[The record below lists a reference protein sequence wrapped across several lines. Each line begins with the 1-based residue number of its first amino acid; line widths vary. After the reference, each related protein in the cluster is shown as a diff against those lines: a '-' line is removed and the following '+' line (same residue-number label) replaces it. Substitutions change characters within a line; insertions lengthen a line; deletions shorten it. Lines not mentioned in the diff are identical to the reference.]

1 MTRRVAS
8 LALAFMA
15 LALSCAGA
23 LAHAYLVESRPA
35 DGDLLREAP
44 AAVELAFNES
54 VEVTT
59 ASHVDPSGGVN
70 LLAPPADRAARV
82 KIAMPPGL
90 SQGSHL
96 VSYRV
101 VSEDGHVVSGSI
113 VFSVGRASRGR
124 QDAGEEP
131 TIALTPLSA
140 PVVIAR
146 FLLLAGLAFG
156 VGAVVFSVFVAP
168 LRERRGLTSAVVA
181 VGALAAFASIGLQGA
196 DAHGQ
201 GLAALNDRAMWRS
214 GLRLPQGVGSLIA
227 LAAFACAG
235 AGLFARGRGAR
246 ALALLALALSALS
259 LAWAGHARSWRP
271 ESLMQG
277 LATLHVM
284 SAISW
289 AGALLPLVRASWRE
303 DFPDVLRRFS
313 GLALPVYAI
322 LVATGAALAAT
333 QFLGPREVF
342 ETAWGMALA
351 AKLALVAVV
360 TLFAIINRAL
370 FTAPALAGEAPQLK
384 LLRRSIRFEA
394 GFALAILAAAS
405 VWRLTP
411 PPTSLGPPNQRAFQ
425 IHIHGTQAMASM
437 TIRPAR
443 VGPVQIRIEPKA
455 PDLTPLRVQEVDVS
469 LTPGADGLAPIR
481 RKARLVS
488 GVNVW
493 EADGV
498 TIPSPGLWRVRV
510 DLLIDD
516 FERVELDAVISLRP

>member
-8 LALAFMA
+8 LALTFVF
-15 LALSCAGA
+15 LSLSCAVA
-23 LAHAYLVESRPA
+23 LAHAYLVESRPG
-35 DGDLLREAP
+35 DGELLRDAP
-44 AAVELAFNES
+44 AKVELVFNEP

-70 LLAPPADRAARV
+70 LLTRPSEKAARV
-82 KIAMPPGL
+82 EIGMPPAL

-113 VFSVGRASRGR
+113 VFSIGRASG
-124 QDAGEEP
+124 GEQGGSEES
-131 TIALTPLSA
+131 TIVVSSLSA
-140 PVVIAR
+140 PLVIAR

-156 VGAVVFSVFVAP
+156 VGAVVFAAFLAP
-168 LRERRGLTSAVVA
+168 LRAGRPLAFAVIA

-201 GLAALNDRAMWRS
+201 GLAALNDRATWRS
-214 GLRLPQGVGSLIA
+214 GFRLPQGVGAVIA

-235 AGLFARGRGAR
+235 AGLMARGAGAR
-246 ALALLALALSALS
+246 ALALLALALSAMS

-277 LATLHVM
+277 LSTLHVM
-284 SAISW
+284 AAISW
-289 AGALLPLVRASWRE
+289 AGALLPLALASQRE
-303 DFPDVLRRFS
+303 DFADVLRRFS
-313 GLALPVYAI
+313 ALALPVYATI
-322 LVATGAALAAT
+322 VATGAALAAT
-333 QFLGPREVF
+333 QFFGPREVF

-351 AKLALVAVV
+351 AKLALVAMV
-360 TLFAIINRAL
+360 TLFAILNRAL
-370 FTAPALAGEAPQLK
+370 FTAPALAGEAAQLK
-384 LLRRSIRFEA
+384 SLRRSIRFEA
-394 GFALAILAAAS
+394 AFALAILAAAS

-411 PPTSLGPPNQRAFQ
+411 PPTALAPANQRAFH
-425 IHIHGTQAMASM
+425 IHIHGAQAMASM

-443 VGPVQIRIEPKA
+443 AGPVQIRIEPKA
-455 PDLTPLRVQEVDVS
+455 ADLSPLRVQEVDVS
-469 LTPGADGLAPIR
+469 LTPAAEGVAPIR

-493 EADGV
+493 EAEGV